1 MILSWTILCTMYNV
15 LISRECCAQVTGL
28 RTFGG
33 MPFEDKFLRF
43 RFGCKSKVMYE
54 RRPVC
59 TQNVRYLHVAVQVH
73 VVKVVVHVQVHENAY
88 TPTYMFCTCTSII
101 CTRLFDMNK
110 L

>member
-15 LISRECCAQVTGL
+15 LISRECCAQVNGL
-28 RTFGG
+28 RSFGV
-33 MPFEDKFLRF
+33 MLFENKFLRF

-59 TQNVRYLHVAVQVH
+59 TQNVRYLHEAVPVH

-88 TPTYMFCTCTSII
+88 TPMYGVCTCTSII
-101 CTRLFDMNK
+101 GTRMFDRNK